1 MFYSLRGMAVGVAAV
16 AMLSGW
22 AAVNRSM
29 NWSEAKAT
37 VDYIDRTCD
46 FVETTYEGKKAV
58 SARGYTD
65 TCNST
70 DEWEKVKQKHKK
82 VSGRATVHLSYS
94 APTDGSYRTGE
105 LKLTG
110 RDEDFYTLK
119 AGSTV
124 GILVS
129 KTEPTRIRKA

>member
-1 MFYSLRGMAVGVAAV
+1 MAVGVAAV

-70 DEWEKVKQKHKK
+70 DEWEKYSKRIGVYSPSQK
-82 VSGRATVHLSYS
+82 
-94 APTDGSYRTGE
+94 
-105 LKLTG
+105 
-110 RDEDFYTLK
+110 
-119 AGSTV
+119 
-124 GILVS
+124 
-129 KTEPTRIRKA
+129 